1 MFQKGYLLNELR
13 RRWGRTLVTAL
24 GLAVG
29 VGLVIGIIG
38 VSQGLGQ
45 AQDSV
50 LSPLQAIGTD
60 ILVTRVAGATQ
71 TATGAGAAAQAPG
84 GGSGFF
90 GPGGG
95 GGDAGTTGTA
105 RTGPDGAGGGRGFGA
120 LQDCLPDRIKSY
132 QASITTARRS
142 IT

>member
-71 TATGAGAAAQAPG
+71 TAKGAGGGTAAQAPG
-84 GGSGFF
+84 RPTPRRPS
-90 GPGGG
+90 P
-95 GGDAGTTGTA
+95 A
-105 RTGPDGAGGGRGFGA
+105 
-120 LQDCLPDRIKSY
+120 
-132 QASITTARRS
+132 ASPSPPPSPPPRSRPPSRRAFS
-142 IT
+142 HAS